1 VTIRAFRLYLQYED
15 KAIARAM
22 NLTHFGMTDWVSLRL
37 NDIRQSTAANRFFE
51 RRSSRTT
58 RTCGSPNTPRTL
70 AAARKPANEYPSDRR
85 RSIASDVAA
94 ACGARRGPSPR
105 PRHGVA
111 PGDGTASIDPRRD
124 HAAAAERRTR
134 SCLRHSADPG
144 PEGPVLRGPAVQ
156 RSHPWSACAA
166 SAQRGQMDGV
176 AIRPI

>member
-94 ACGARRGPSPR
+94 ACGAGRG
-105 PRHGVA
+105 G
-111 PGDGTASIDPRRD
+111 
-124 HAAAAERRTR
+124 E
-134 SCLRHSADPG
+134 
-144 PEGPVLRGPAVQ
+144 
-156 RSHPWSACAA
+156 RSHC
-166 SAQRGQMDGV
+166 
-176 AIRPI
+176 